1 MLPFLSSV
9 GSFVSRHRTKLIV
22 TAAVATAATA
32 IYWYNSSSIDNDDD
46 DNNNN
51 SQLEELHAKKKH
63 AIKLISESQQ
73 SRACN
78 RSRIIW
84 RIRKQYDIALVKLL
98 STLRLRIM
106 EIIDIQGTVKSIKE
120 LRSKASKE
128 AVKSVSFAQ
137 EYERL
142 ERELWDDIKTASFTI
157 MIVSAYM
164 LSSVCILLKI
174 QLYVLARSLLIQQ
187 ENSISSSSSNSYPPR
202 DIDSQFD
209 SLDNDMFRSLIEGT
223 YKHLY
228 SDGIQLF
235 VAKVRGSVSTHLKE
249 WVVKDKLEVHAEEL
263 LHVFASI
270 RSDIE
275 ADERNII
282 DMIFMRK

>member
-1 MLPFLSSV
+1 MLPFLSNV

-22 TAAVATAATA
+22 TTAVVTAATA
-32 IYWYNSSSIDNDDD
+32 IYWYNSSSIDNDVDS
-46 DNNNN
+46 NN
-51 SQLEELHAKKKH
+51 SLLEELKAKKH

-98 STLRLRIM
+98 STLRLRIID
-106 EIIDIQGTVKSIKE
+106 IIDIQGTVRSIKE
-120 LRSKASKE
+120 LRSNASKE
-128 AVKSVSFAQ
+128 AAKSVSFAQ

-187 ENSISSSSSNSYPPR
+187 ENSSSYPPR

-235 VAKVRGSVSTHLKE
+235 VAKVRGSVSTHLRE

-263 LHVFASI
+263 LHVFSSI

-275 ADERNII
+275 TDERNII

>member
-1 MLPFLSSV
+1 MLPFLSNV

-22 TAAVATAATA
+22 TTAVVTAATA
-32 IYWYNSSSIDNDDD
+32 IYWYNSSSIDNDVDS
-46 DNNNN
+46 NN
-51 SQLEELHAKKKH
+51 SLLEELHAKKH

-98 STLRLRIM
+98 STLRLRIID
-106 EIIDIQGTVKSIKE
+106 IIDIQGTVRSIKE
-120 LRSKASKE
+120 LRSNANKE
-128 AVKSVSFAQ
+128 AAKSVSFAQ

-187 ENSISSSSSNSYPPR
+187 ENSSSTNSSYPPR

-235 VAKVRGSVSTHLKE
+235 VAKVRGSVSTHLRE

-263 LHVFASI
+263 LHVFSSI

-275 ADERNII
+275 TDERNII